1 MYCFM
6 LKRSPKLTRM
16 NFSAKYQYNISQ
28 ENEENKEKILQTNNN
43 KNYVA
48 DSRGIAN
55 KILGEKG
62 CRVSKHVLKANWYST
77 LLLLVT
83 SGSEKVYT

>member
-43 KNYVA
+43 K
-48 DSRGIAN
+48 
-55 KILGEKG
+55 KKG

-77 LLLLVT
+77 LLLPGHLW
-83 SGSEKVYT
+83 K